1 MTRYCRAWE
10 WAGSPSSPE
19 VAQGLDGGREPRGLS
34 LCLVS
39 KHWSR
44 VSGLSL
50 RSLSASERPG
60 GPREFPQAALEEARP
75 GGLGPRQA

>member
-1 MTRYCRAWE
+1 MRARYAE
-10 WAGSPSSPE
+10 PGSGLKTLSSPE
-19 VAQGLDGGREPRGLS
+19 VAEGLDGGREPRGPA

-60 GPREFPQAALEEARP
+60 GPEGVPT
-75 GGLGPRQA
+75 GGA